1 MSKPNVALNNLRAVV
16 IVVVLAFHS
25 ALAYLASVPA
35 QTSPF
40 GAAPFTWQAF
50 PVVDPQRWM
59 GFDIFCAW
67 QDVSLMSLMFFLSGL
82 LAAGSLRRKGAWTY
96 VSDRLWRIGV
106 PFVAAIIFLSPL
118 AFYPA
123 YLARTAQPSFSGFW
137 HQWFSLPFW
146 PSGPEWFLWQLLVAN
161 GIAAVV
167 FAVAPRVLEAFSR
180 LAAWAGEHPVRFYGL
195 LVGVSA
201 AAYVP
206 LALIYSPWNWNSFGP
221 FSMQLSRP
229 AHYLVYFFTGFVL
242 GSYALDRGLL
252 ASDGPLAR
260 HWLAWWGAAI
270 GGFALWAGL
279 TALTRPEWSA
289 ANPLIQLASTLAFP
303 IACAGGGIFLLAVC
317 LRFSVRRYWV
327 LDSLSANA
335 YSMYLIHYVFVVWL
349 QYALVGT
356 GLYTIVKYAIVLSG
370 ALVMSWASSVA
381 FDRVFGAQLVA
392 VRRAVSTVPH

>member
-1 MSKPNVALNNLRAVV
+1 MTKSSEATAN
-16 IVVVLAFHS
+16 
-25 ALAYLASVPA
+25 
-35 QTSPF
+35 
-40 GAAPFTWQAF
+40 AA
-50 PVVDPQRWM
+50 
-59 GFDIFCAW
+59 
-67 QDVSLMSLMFFLSGL
+67 
-82 LAAGSLRRKGAWTY
+82 
-96 VSDRLWRIGV
+96 
-106 PFVAAIIFLSPL
+106 
-118 AFYPA
+118 
-123 YLARTAQPSFSGFW
+123 
-137 HQWFSLPFW
+137 
-146 PSGPEWFLWQLLVAN
+146 
-161 GIAAVV
+161 
-167 FAVAPRVLEAFSR
+167 
-180 LAAWAGEHPVRFYGL
+180 
-195 LVGVSA
+195 
-201 AAYVP
+201 
-206 LALIYSPWNWNSFGP
+206 WNWNSFGP

-242 GSYALDRGLL
+242 GSSALDRGLL

-303 IACAGGGIFLLAVC
+303 IACAGGGIFLLAAC

-356 GLYTIVKYAIVLSG
+356 GLYTFVKYAIVLTG

-381 FDRVFGAQLVA
+381 FERVFGAQLVA